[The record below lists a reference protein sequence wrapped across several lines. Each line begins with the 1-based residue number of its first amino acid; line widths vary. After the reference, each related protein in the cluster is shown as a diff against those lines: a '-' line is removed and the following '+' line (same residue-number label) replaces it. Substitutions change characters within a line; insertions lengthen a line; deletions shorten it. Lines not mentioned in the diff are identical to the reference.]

1 MKRSIIPVLAF
12 VLVVCLSGCPGPAA
26 GHADERAFYSLV
38 ADTQAY
44 LDRVADDIYLY
55 WYDCI
60 YQRAY
65 RGDINYAI
73 ACALQANRDNIAVV
87 EENTQKIRGAYAGV
101 RNGDCA
107 AEVRAVMAAYDDY
120 YVLVMEESGT
130 FYSYSSD
137 KVTCKRALTRAL
149 KDLMYVL

>member
-1 MKRSIIPVLAF
+1 MKRPIILALAL
-12 VLVVCLSGCPGPAA
+12 VLVICLAGCPETA
-26 GHADERAFYSLV
+26 GDHAEERAFYSLV

-60 YQRAY
+60 YERAY

-87 EENTQKIRGAYAGV
+87 EENTQKIRDAYAGV

-107 AEVRAVMAAYDDY
+107 VEVRAVMTAYDDY